1 MKTVFEFYRIYKK
14 PSRIILFLTLVLS
27 SSLYSCQDELEIFEI
42 QRLGVFSYSIDS
54 LNTEIADDV
63 YFYQGKTSI
72 YEYENGISEVYT
84 RFLLE
89 ARVTSLEG
97 HEVII
102 DIEFD
107 IIPDGDFID
116 IYHIEY
122 KPNIGGIYSFSYL
135 EKIDNDTYK
144 SYNLDVSAASSTFLR
159 VKRQNNDE
167 YLILGDFFA
176 VLQNDKD
183 SSDKIVLSEG
193 VFEDILYKL
202 Y

>member
-1 MKTVFEFYRIYKK
+1 MKNVFEFYRIYKN
-14 PSRIILFLTLVLS
+14 PARIILFLTLVLS
-27 SSLYSCQDELEIFEI
+27 STLYSCQDELEIFEI

-63 YFYQGKTSI
+63 QFYQGKTSI

-89 ARVTSLEG
+89 ARGTSLEG
-97 HEVII
+97 HAVII

-135 EKIDNDTYK
+135 EEVDNDTYK
-144 SYNLDVSAASSTFLR
+144 SYNLDISAASSTFLR

-202 Y
+202 N